1 MKAICKE
8 ISLENNSYECHVREK
23 KNKTEL
29 HVFIHEPASK
39 YSIRDWQSVQVIGD

>member
-8 ISLENNSYECHVREK
+8 ISWENNSYECHVGEK
-23 KNKTEL
+23 KKKTEL

-39 YSIRDWQSVQVIGD
+39 CSIRDWQSVHR